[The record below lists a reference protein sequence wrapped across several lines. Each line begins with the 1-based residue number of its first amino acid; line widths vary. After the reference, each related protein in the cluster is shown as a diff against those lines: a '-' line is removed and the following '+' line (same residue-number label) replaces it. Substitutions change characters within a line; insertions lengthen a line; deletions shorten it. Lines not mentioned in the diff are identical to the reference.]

1 LQGGFFLMLPQ
12 LSPNALS
19 KGVSFNIKDIAI
31 ETRDQIGDDQG
42 IVAIK
47 AGMQLPARTGDRP
60 G

>member
-1 LQGGFFLMLPQ
+1 MLPQ

-31 ETRDQIGDDQG
+31 EALDQIGDDQG
-42 IVAIK
+42 SVAIK
-47 AGMQLPARTGDRP
+47 AGMQLPARTGNRP